1 LGLDRAGNLFVPG
14 CPERVLFAAV
24 LIWISFGWD
33 VFARRALA
41 LLEWIGIAAH
51 HAVFRGFTIR
61 SLPSWVTL
69 SNASLSKSISVRKR
83 QRLQPSGG
91 YDSQ

>member
-24 LIWISFGWD
+24 LIWISFDWD
-33 VFARRALA
+33 VFARSALA
-41 LLEWIGIAAH
+41 LLEWIGSLLIMPSSGVSPSGRFQ
-51 HAVFRGFTIR
+51 AVSACRTCRRKAI
-61 SLPSWVTL
+61 
-69 SNASLSKSISVRKR
+69 KR

-91 YDSQ
+91 YNSQ